1 MGIVKIIFASSLSK
15 AIKFEVTYLNRS
27 ISEVDPPTKIGTM
40 NVTVKRSWV
49 ELSHNK
55 YLVYATVETVAHG
68 DINKPVTSS
77 NRNLS
82 NATKGKKQDS
92 DHWFNATKGWRWTK

>member
-1 MGIVKIIFASSLSK
+1 MA
-15 AIKFEVTYLNRS
+15 YLNRS
-27 ISEVDPPTKIGTM
+27 ISEVDSPTKVCAV
-40 NVTVKRSWV
+40 NVTIKRSWV

-77 NRNLS
+77 DRNLS
-82 NATKGKKQDS
+82 NATKGKNKIQTTDLKMAEMTI
-92 DHWFNATKGWRWTK
+92 DG